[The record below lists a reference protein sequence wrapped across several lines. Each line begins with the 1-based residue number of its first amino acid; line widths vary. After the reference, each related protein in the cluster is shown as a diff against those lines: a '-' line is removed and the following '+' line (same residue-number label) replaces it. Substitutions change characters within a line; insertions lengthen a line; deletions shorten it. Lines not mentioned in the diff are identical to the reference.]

1 MTSQEST
8 TAPSV
13 GVRLDREGP
22 VATVTL
28 CRPEVLNA
36 QTPQMWTALRAYAR
50 ELPGDIRVVV
60 VRGEGR
66 AFSAGLDLSVA
77 GAPASG
83 GGASGGTAAGKGG
96 TAGPAVGAGGSPAPT
111 GASGGSLAELAS
123 LPPES
128 AQQRIA
134 LFQEGFSWLR
144 RPDLITIAAVQGHA
158 IGAGFQLALACDLR
172 VVTDDATFTM
182 AEVSL
187 GLVPDLTGT
196 KRLVELVGYAR
207 ALEICVT
214 GRRVPAAEAERIGLA
229 NLVVGRADLD
239 GAVADLTAAVLAAP
253 RDAVVEI
260 KALVAAAA
268 GRSFAEQEAAERA
281 AQVRR
286 LRDLAGVGE

>member
-1 MTSQEST
+1 VTAQENAT
-8 TAPSV
+8 PV
-13 GVRLDREGP
+13 GIRLDREGP

-36 QTPQMWTALRAYAR
+36 QTPRMWMALREYSR
-50 ELPGDIRVVV
+50 ELTGDIRVVV
-60 VRGEGR
+60 VRGEGK
-66 AFSAGLDLSVA
+66 AFSTGLDLSVA
-77 GAPASG
+77 VMSGFGGGETGLAVTGSTEVDAVPVPAS
-83 GGASGGTAAGKGG
+83 T
-96 TAGPAVGAGGSPAPT
+96 
-111 GASGGSLAELAS
+111 SLAELAS
-123 LPPES
+123 IPPER
-128 AQQRIA
+128 AQERIA
-134 LFQEGFSWLR
+134 VFQEAFSWLR
-144 RPDLITIAAVQGHA
+144 RPDLITIAAVRGHA

-172 VVTDDATFTM
+172 IVTEDAMFTM

-229 NLVVGRADLD
+229 NLVVAGADLD

-260 KALVAAAA
+260 KALIAAA
-268 GRSFAEQEAAERA
+268 GARTFAEQAAAERA

-286 LRDLAGVGE
+286 LRDLAGVTD

>member
-1 MTSQEST
+1 MNHQEIAT
-8 TAPSV
+8 TPEI

-36 QTPQMWTALRAYAR
+36 QTPAMWEALRELGR
-50 ELPGDIRVVV
+50 ELPGDVRVVV

-77 GAPASG
+77 GALASG
-83 GGASGGTAAGKGG
+83 GEAAG
-96 TAGPAVGAGGSPAPT
+96 GPAAGDDGTVKRVAGAGGTSAPRGT
-111 GASGGSLAELAS
+111 FIELVS
-123 LPPES
+123 LPPEQ
-128 AQQRIA
+128 AADRIA
-134 LFQEGFSWLR
+134 RFQEAFSWLR
-144 RPDLITIAAVQGHA
+144 RPDLITVAAVHGHA
-158 IGAGFQLALACDLR
+158 IGAGFQLALACDFR
-172 VVTDDATFTM
+172 VLSDDATFTM
-182 AEVSL
+182 AEVGL

-214 GRRVPAAEAERIGLA
+214 GRRVPAVEAERIGLA

-239 GAVADLTAAVLAAP
+239 AAVADLTSAVLAAP

-260 KALVAAAA
+260 KALIAGAA
-268 GRSFAEQEAAERA
+268 GRAFAEQEAAERA

-286 LRDLAGVGE
+286 LRDLAGLGE